1 MHKTAGFPYQIHVMP
16 KKTFS
21 AANLDRYPLPRPL
34 TIIFPRMP
42 PIDFYVY
49 ANKEHCL

>member
-21 AANLDRYPLPRPL
+21 VAYLDIPSPRPQ

-42 PIDFYVY
+42 PINLYEY
-49 ANKEHCL
+49 ANEEHCL